1 MNKFMLLLFMVLAV
15 SASSISAD
23 PVPDKDKVQWA
34 GPMDCIPQA
43 IQMSTFLPSVQTTAA
58 VLSNVETPFGP
69 QANQMS
75 TFLPGGEAVAD
86 AVLPTVEILSTPT
99 PCSDMLQECFDEDED
114 QDSCWPGWCICV
126 IWYYGEDDCGA

>member
-34 GPMDCIPQA
+34 VPMDCIPQA
-43 IQMSTFLPSVQTTAA
+43 IQMSTFLPSVQPTADA

-69 QANQMS
+69 QAIEMS
-75 TFLPGGEAVAD
+75 TFLPGGEAVAN
-86 AVLPTVEILSTPT
+86 AVLPTVETLFTPT
-99 PCSDMLQECFDEDED
+99 PCSDNLQECFHSGEGY
-114 QDSCWPGWCICV
+114 CWEGWCLCV
-126 IWYYGEDDCGA
+126 LWYYQDLEECGI